1 MLVAPAILKTY
12 PADMQIDAI
21 RQLGAAIRERR
32 VDARLSQVAFAVRAD
47 LDRQY
52 LSRLER
58 GMQNPS
64 MLVVMRIAL
73 ELDVSPAELLRGVTL
88 DPTELRAVKRLSRG
102 PRPAQ
107 GVLKPE

>member
-1 MLVAPAILKTY
+1 
-12 PADMQIDAI
+12 MQIDAI

-32 VDARLSQVAFAVRAD
+32 VEAQVSQVAFAARAD

-58 GMQNPS
+58 GLQNPS

-73 ELDVSPAELLRGVTL
+73 ELDVTMAELLRGVTL
-88 DPTELRAVKRLSRG
+88 DAKELREVKRLSRG
-102 PRPAQ
+102 PRR
-107 GVLKPE
+107 PEDGAEAE